1 MKMTLLYTHF
11 SLFVLGPCLFRRFSA
26 YSRKERNMRK
36 LIPLISA
43 AVLTASLTL
52 LSAPAESFA
61 DESDTIK
68 IMCIGDSITDGYVP
82 EYSGSYR
89 KFIYHGLTEKGYKI
103 DMVGSKDGGYNP
115 TYTDP
120 ATGESFEFDNENTG
134 YSGYAIKAYP
144 GRSGILETLQQ
155 TKCLQEKQP
164 DIVTLQIGTNNIID
178 NHDIGES
185 IDDLSELIDYILENT
200 PETTAVFVTP
210 IPPLDPNRAEVYDWF
225 ANYRHSPDWQIT
237 YNDFEAENS
246 VYKSTWCY
254 NTDVEELILNTVQK
268 KHPNV
273 YLSRAGYELIA
284 ERNDEDPR
292 LLADSSLLFDG
303 VHPNNDG
310 YRKMGDKWVELL
322 DSYLSGEAVSAETSA
337 TEAETTTTSTVPE
350 NTDIMVND
358 LVTFSRYL
366 LGDKQTAESYAE
378 RLKDYDLVRDGVLDT
393 FDLVQMRKLLVRR
406 SAPFG
411 G

>member
-200 PETTAVFVTP
+200 PETTAVFVTT

-225 ANYRHSPDWQIT
+225 GNYRHSADWQTQYSDEEALEKIERT
-237 YNDFEAENS
+237 WKMYNADVVAHVEYRMINDNISSAPSRLRCARIDEAI
-246 VYKSTWCY
+246 
-254 NTDVEELILNTVQK
+254 TDVKTQ
-268 KHPNV
+268 
-273 YLSRAGYELIA
+273 
-284 ERNDEDPR
+284 
-292 LLADSSLLFDG
+292 LFDG

>member
-1 MKMTLLYTHF
+1 
-11 SLFVLGPCLFRRFSA
+11 
-26 YSRKERNMRK
+26 MRK

-82 EYSGSYR
+82 EYTGSYR

-120 ATGESFEFDNENTG
+120 ATGESFEYDNENTG

-178 NHDIGES
+178 NHDLNES
-185 IDDLSELIDYILENT
+185 VNDLRELIDFILANI
-200 PETTAVFVTP
+200 PEDSALFVST
-210 IPPLDPNRAEVYDWF
+210 IPAASPNREGVRDWF
-225 ANYRHSPDWQIT
+225 GNYRHSADWQTQYDDATVEVSVGKAVKDYNEAVAALCSEMKSEHSNIAVCYAGSTIT
-237 YNDFEAENS
+237 DDNKAE
-246 VYKSTWCY
+246 
-254 NTDVEELILNTVQK
+254 
-268 KHPNV
+268 
-273 YLSRAGYELIA
+273 
-284 ERNDEDPR
+284 
-292 LLADSSLLFDG
+292 LLFDG

-310 YRKMGDKWVELL
+310 YKAMGDYWTELL
-322 DSYLSGEAVSAETSA
+322 GSYLGGEAVSAETSA
-337 TEAETTTTSTVPE
+337 VTTETASTSALPE

>member
-200 PETTAVFVTP
+200 PETTAVFVTT

-225 ANYRHSPDWQIT
+225 GNYRHSADWQTQYSDEEALEKIERT
-237 YNDFEAENS
+237 WKMYNADVVAHVEYRMINDNISSAPSRLRCARIDEAI
-246 VYKSTWCY
+246 
-254 NTDVEELILNTVQK
+254 TDVKTQ
-268 KHPNV
+268 
-273 YLSRAGYELIA
+273 
-284 ERNDEDPR
+284 
-292 LLADSSLLFDG
+292 LFDG
-303 VHPNNDG
+303 VHPNKDG

-406 SAPFG
+406 LAPFG

>member
-103 DMVGSKDGGYNP
+103 DMVGSKDGGYTP
-115 TYTDP
+115 TYTDS
-120 ATGESFEFDNENTG
+120 ATGESFVFDNENTG

-185 IDDLSELIDYILENT
+185 IDDLSKLIDYILENT
-200 PETTAVFVTP
+200 PETTAVFVTT

-225 ANYRHSPDWQIT
+225 GNYRHSADWQTQYSDEEALEKIERT
-237 YNDFEAENS
+237 WKMYNADVVAHVEYRMINDNISSAPSRLRCARIDEAI
-246 VYKSTWCY
+246 
-254 NTDVEELILNTVQK
+254 TDVKTQ
-268 KHPNV
+268 
-273 YLSRAGYELIA
+273 
-284 ERNDEDPR
+284 
-292 LLADSSLLFDG
+292 LFDG

>member
-115 TYTDP
+115 TYTAP

-200 PETTAVFVTP
+200 PETTAVFVTT

-225 ANYRHSPDWQIT
+225 GNYRHSADWQTQYSDEEALEKIERT
-237 YNDFEAENS
+237 WKMYNADVVAHVEYRMINDNISSAPSRLRCARIDEAI
-246 VYKSTWCY
+246 
-254 NTDVEELILNTVQK
+254 TDVKTQ
-268 KHPNV
+268 
-273 YLSRAGYELIA
+273 
-284 ERNDEDPR
+284 
-292 LLADSSLLFDG
+292 LFDG

-378 RLKDYDLVRDGVLDT
+378 RLKDYALVRDGVLDT

>member
-1 MKMTLLYTHF
+1 
-11 SLFVLGPCLFRRFSA
+11 
-26 YSRKERNMRK
+26 MRK
-36 LIPLISA
+36 FIPLAVA
-43 AVLTASLTL
+43 AVIAATLTPFVM
-52 LSAPAESFA
+52 PAETSA
-61 DESDTIK
+61 DDNDTIK

-103 DMVGSKDGGYNP
+103 DMVGSKDGGYTP
-115 TYTDP
+115 TYTDA
-120 ATGESFEFDNENTG
+120 ATGESFEYDNENTG

-144 GRSGILETLQQ
+144 GRNGILETLQQ
-155 TKCLQEKQP
+155 TQCLQEKQP

-178 NHDIGES
+178 NHDINAS

-310 YRKMGDKWVELL
+310 YRKMGEKWVEVL
-322 DSYLSGEAVSAETSA
+322 DGYLSGEAGATSS
-337 TEAETTTTSTVPE
+337 TTTSTTTATASTATTATTAVTTEPPQAE
-350 NTDIMVND
+350 PRCRVSD
-358 LVTFSRYL
+358 LVSLSRFL
-366 LGDKQTAESYAE
+366 LGDAEVKIGKDSDRFHRYDIVDDN
-378 RLKDYDLVRDGVLDT
+378 RLDM
-393 FDLVQMRKLLVRR
+393 FDLVAMRRLLVET
-406 SAPFG
+406 ADTLPIWD
-411 G
+411 

>member
-200 PETTAVFVTP
+200 PETTAVFVTT

-225 ANYRHSPDWQIT
+225 GNYRHSADWQTQYSDEEALEKIERT
-237 YNDFEAENS
+237 WKMYNADVVAHVEYRMINDNISSAPSRLRCARIDEAI
-246 VYKSTWCY
+246 
-254 NTDVEELILNTVQK
+254 TDVKTQ
-268 KHPNV
+268 
-273 YLSRAGYELIA
+273 
-284 ERNDEDPR
+284 
-292 LLADSSLLFDG
+292 LFDG

-406 SAPFG
+406 LAPFG

>member
-115 TYTDP
+115 TYTAP

-200 PETTAVFVTP
+200 PETTAVFVTT

-225 ANYRHSPDWQIT
+225 GNYRHSADWQTQYSDEEALEKIERT
-237 YNDFEAENS
+237 WKMYNADVVAHVEYRMINDNISSAPSRLRCARIDEAI
-246 VYKSTWCY
+246 
-254 NTDVEELILNTVQK
+254 TDVKTQ
-268 KHPNV
+268 
-273 YLSRAGYELIA
+273 
-284 ERNDEDPR
+284 
-292 LLADSSLLFDG
+292 LFDG

>member
-1 MKMTLLYTHF
+1 
-11 SLFVLGPCLFRRFSA
+11 
-26 YSRKERNMRK
+26 MRK
-36 LIPLISA
+36 FIPLAVA
-43 AVLTASLTL
+43 AVIAATLTPFVM
-52 LSAPAESFA
+52 PAETSA
-61 DESDTIK
+61 DDNDTIK

-82 EYSGSYR
+82 EFSGSYR

-103 DMVGSKDGGYNP
+103 DMVGSKDGGYTP
-115 TYTDP
+115 TYTDA
-120 ATGESFEFDNENTG
+120 ATGESFEYDNENTG

-144 GRSGILETLQQ
+144 GRNGILETLQQ

-178 NHDIGES
+178 NHDISAS

-254 NTDVEELILNTVQK
+254 NTAVEELILNTLQK

-292 LLADSSLLFDG
+292 LRADSSLLFDG

-310 YRKMGDKWVELL
+310 YRKMGEKWVEVL
-322 DSYLSGEAVSAETSA
+322 DGYLSGEAGTTSS
-337 TEAETTTTSTVPE
+337 TTTSTTTATVSTATTATTAVTTEPPQAE
-350 NTDIMVND
+350 PRCRVSD
-358 LVTFSRYL
+358 LVSLSRYL
-366 LGDKQTAESYAE
+366 LGDGEVKIGKDSDRFHRYDIVDDN
-378 RLKDYDLVRDGVLDT
+378 RLDM
-393 FDLVQMRKLLVRR
+393 FDLVAMRRLLVET
-406 SAPFG
+406 ADTLPIWD
-411 G
+411 

>member
-1 MKMTLLYTHF
+1 
-11 SLFVLGPCLFRRFSA
+11 
-26 YSRKERNMRK
+26 MRK

-115 TYTDP
+115 TYTAP

-200 PETTAVFVTP
+200 PETTAVFVTT

-225 ANYRHSPDWQIT
+225 GNYRHSADWQTQYSDEEALEKIERT
-237 YNDFEAENS
+237 WKMYNADVVAHVEYRMINDNISSAPSRLRCARIDEAI
-246 VYKSTWCY
+246 
-254 NTDVEELILNTVQK
+254 TDVKTQ
-268 KHPNV
+268 
-273 YLSRAGYELIA
+273 
-284 ERNDEDPR
+284 
-292 LLADSSLLFDG
+292 LFDG

-378 RLKDYDLVRDGVLDT
+378 RLKDYALVRDGVLDT